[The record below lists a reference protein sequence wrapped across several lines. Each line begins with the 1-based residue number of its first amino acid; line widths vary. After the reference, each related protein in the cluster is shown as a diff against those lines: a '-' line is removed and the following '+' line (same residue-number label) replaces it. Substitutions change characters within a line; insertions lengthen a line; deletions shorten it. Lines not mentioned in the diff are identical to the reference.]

1 MPPFPRGQNPGSPRL
16 WQSPFAVE
24 SLPENWDWTM
34 RIRRKSKQ
42 SSGERFLPACTR
54 RRESGYTFTEVLVA
68 AGILGLVATTIY
80 AAFAV
85 GFCVIQSTRENLR
98 ATQIM
103 VQKMEGIRLL
113 TWSQIADTNRYL
125 PPFTE
130 RYDPLGAT
138 TNAGGAQYTGYVR
151 SSIPTS
157 ADLGGADYQ
166 TNMRTITVT
175 VYWTNFNRAKRIVH
189 KCEMQTRVARNG
201 LQNYIWGS
209 Q

>member
-1 MPPFPRGQNPGSPRL
+1 
-16 WQSPFAVE
+16 
-24 SLPENWDWTM
+24 M
-34 RIRRKSKQ
+34 RIGLNSKQ
-42 SSGERFLPACTR
+42 GLMGRAAPARAALP
-54 RRESGYTFTEVLVA
+54 ESGYTFTEVLVA

-113 TWSQIADTNRYL
+113 TWSQIGDTNRYL

-138 TNAGGAQYTGYVR
+138 TNAGGAKYMGYVR

-157 ADLGGADYQ
+157 ADLDGADYQ